1 MGGAASGWRR
11 GLKPVPSPF
20 ISSAAA
26 SPIERTTKHN
36 VPPRCACNAV
46 AGSIPVSINWRHKA
60 RTGALPCTVMLS
72 ALQVSLPISSARIV
86 AGLAAGR
93 SLRLWSVLFTATFAL
108 AQRKSLN
115 GSSDNWGRSFLF
127 VDESQPDCFSA
138 RHEWNLIDVDD
149 LEFVV
154 AVMPPNRWAGEAGQ
168 RYPFIDAPAE
178 CLIERGCTTALPL
191 FHDECMR
198 ALMTCPP
205 LTCPPLTFALT
216 HVSHPSFQ
224 VA

>member
-1 MGGAASGWRR
+1 M
-11 GLKPVPSPF
+11 
-20 ISSAAA
+20 
-26 SPIERTTKHN
+26 
-36 VPPRCACNAV
+36 
-46 AGSIPVSINWRHKA
+46 SINWRHKA
-60 RTGALPCTVMLS
+60 RTGALPCATMSS
-72 ALQVSLPISSARIV
+72 ALQCVTADQFGADRRRSCSWTQLDDYGLSCSQQLSLLHS
-86 AGLAAGR
+86 G
-93 SLRLWSVLFTATFAL
+93 
-108 AQRKSLN
+108 KSLN

-127 VDESQPDCFSA
+127 VDKSQPDCFSA

-198 ALMTCPP
+198 ALMT
-205 LTCPPLTFALT
+205 ARR
-216 HVSHPSFQ
+216 
-224 VA
+224 